1 MYRQKNEQTRRAHQ
15 TVFGEQ
21 IQIIV
26 VGSYWIELHSL
37 AAELPAVVQIS
48 SATRPDDGLQLP
60 LLDCRLPQI
69 NPHILSVKRVAGPG
83 TQKIVFLKEED
94 SSDDG

>member
-21 IQIIV
+21 IQRIV
-26 VGSYWIELHSL
+26 VGSYWIELHSI
-37 AAELPAVVQIS
+37 AAELPAVVKIG
-48 SATRPDDGLQLP
+48 SATSPDDGLQLP
-60 LLDCRLPQI
+60 LLDCGLPQI
-69 NPHILSVKRVAGPG
+69 DPHILSVEGVAGPG

-94 SSDDG
+94 SSHDG